1 MTTRVKCIKQYL
13 CIVLIKNFKEKE
25 NNNTN
30 FLLWVIIM
38 TKKQFHITYSALL
51 AILLIASE
59 AVIYILF
66 GEKQLT
72 DNAQI
77 SRLTGVV
84 LIVPI
89 ILSFLKDFVLE
100 KRQNCNLLFLIFA

>member
-1 MTTRVKCIKQYL
+1 M
-13 CIVLIKNFKEKE
+13 
-25 NNNTN
+25 
-30 FLLWVIIM
+30 IIM

-77 SRLTGVV
+77 SRLTGIV

-100 KRQNCNLLFLIFA
+100 KGKNCNLLFLIFA